1 MKTFQDLIELARIL
15 RAPGGCPWDQEQTL
29 QTTKDYVIE
38 EAFELIDAI
47 EAGKIQDQVE
57 EIGDLLFQIAFMIV
71 LLEEEEPESV
81 AMLIHKIYDKLIY
94 RHPHVFDK
102 QGDKNILSTKQ
113 VLQQWETLKNK
124 EANKQQRKSSLDK
137 IPLSYPSLMRAHQ
150 VLKIFNKKGFIS
162 F

>member
-71 LLEEEEPESV
+71 LLEEEESREKMIHLAELRKES
-81 AMLIHKIYDKLIY
+81 LKEETQKLASMDEIKA
-94 RHPHVFDK
+94 RIMGLTEDE
-102 QGDKNILSTKQ
+102 
-113 VLQQWETLKNK
+113 VLN
-124 EANKQQRKSSLDK
+124 
-137 IPLSYPSLMRAHQ
+137 
-150 VLKIFNKKGFIS
+150 G
-162 F
+162 